1 MWIRRIVEDFECRLR
16 VLEPERVGAAATGKA
31 ERERFGGG
39 DEELEV
45 RVRSLD
51 VPDGTVLSVHLRDG
65 LLGSFEVRRGRGS
78 FKLDSRAA
86 ETVPIG
92 VGDRLVVRLGAT
104 DVLSGEFRED

>member
-1 MWIRRIVEDFECRLR
+1 
-16 VLEPERVGAAATGKA
+16 VGAAATGKA

-78 FKLDSRAA
+78 FKLDSRAGDIVP
-86 ETVPIG
+86 TVAA
-92 VGDRLVVRLGAT
+92 GDGLVVRIDAS
-104 DVLSGEFRED
+104 DVLCGKFRED